1 MQARAPR
8 RRGHSTRNN
17 TIEKERDFWGAA
29 EEGRGERG
37 KKYSFVKNVKD
48 FCFVFE

>member
-8 RRGHSTRNN
+8 RRGHSRRNN
-17 TIEKERDFWGAA
+17 TIEKERFLGGS
-29 EEGRGERG
+29 GRGEGRERK